1 MERDDTID
9 LDDSAEHSLND
20 KLKDQMRELVKKYES
35 MQAVESAQNSAGD
48 ANVPQISFEI
58 HYRTSED
65 PQQSNAD
72 FFGHRNQ
79 PF

>member
-48 ANVPQISFEI
+48 ANVPQISF
-58 HYRTSED
+58 
-65 PQQSNAD
+65 
-72 FFGHRNQ
+72 
-79 PF
+79 

>member
-35 MQAVESAQNSAGD
+35 MQAVESARNLAWD
-48 ANVPQISFEI
+48 CNVPQNFFSI
-58 HYRTSED
+58 HYRTS
-65 PQQSNAD
+65 N
-72 FFGHRNQ
+72 
-79 PF
+79 